1 MQGPSGRAGEENTE
15 KVLTKMLWD
24 LESSEVGKIY
34 RKSYI
39 LQAMLNLWGLF
50 DLCQVRSNSD

>member
-39 LQAMLNLWGLF
+39 LQAMLNL
-50 DLCQVRSNSD
+50 